1 MIHGTDTSRRL
12 ALRFNRLDLN
22 QLVALDA
29 LLSECNVSRAA
40 QRVNLSQ
47 PAMSAT
53 LARLREYFGDPLLR
67 QTGRTMQPTAFAREL
82 MPSVRDVLLQTQAIT
97 QRRPEQD
104 PSRIQR
110 SITVVASDYVTTV
123 LLAPA
128 LARAAREAPG
138 IRFEVRPVS
147 GFLSEEL
154 DRGDVDIVI
163 SARQGLADS
172 HPSEPLF
179 VEGFSCIVCNSNGR
193 VGSRLGKKQYLA
205 MPHAATVWGRGQLHT
220 QDQRAI
226 DAAGLQRQV
235 DVWLPAFT
243 MLPAFVVGTERVAT
257 VQTVLARQLAA
268 QWPIRVLAC
277 PIEIPEIHG
286 DMQWHRYQDGDAALR
301 WFRGLMH
308 ETVAGLRLA
317 G

>member
-1 MIHGTDTSRRL
+1 MRL
-12 ALRFNRLDLN
+12 NRLDLN

-40 QRVNLSQ
+40 ERVNLSQ

-53 LARLREYFGDPLLR
+53 LARLRDYFGDPLLR
-67 QTGRTMQPTAFAREL
+67 QVGRRMQPTAFAEEL
-82 MPSVRDVLLQTQAIT
+82 FASVRDVLLQAQAIT
-97 QRRPEQD
+97 QRRPEED
-104 PSRIQR
+104 PARIER
-110 SITVVASDYVTTV
+110 NITIVASDYVTTV

-138 IRFEVRPVS
+138 IRFEVRPVV
-147 GFLSEEL
+147 GNLAEEL
-154 DRGDVDIVI
+154 DRGDVDLVI
-163 SARQGLADS
+163 AAREGLTAS

-179 VEGFSCIVCNSNGR
+179 QESFSCIVCRDNAN
-193 VGSRLGKKQYLA
+193 VGARLSTRQYLA
-205 MPHAATVWGRGQLHT
+205 LRHAATVWARGQLHT
-220 QDQRAI
+220 MDQRAV
-226 DAAGLQRQV
+226 DAAGLQRVV

-257 VQTVLARQLAA
+257 LQSTLARQLAA
-268 QWPIRVLAC
+268 QWPVRVLAC
-277 PIEIPEIHG
+277 PIAIPDVLG

-301 WFRGLMH
+301 WFRALVH
-308 ETVAGLRLA
+308 ATVASLGLQRR